1 MKIHYSPLNS
11 LPASTA
17 PATRVDSAAA
27 PGLPAGD
34 SAKGQ
39 KNSVDLSS
47 AALHLSKLQDTSN
60 DINIE
65 KVNELRAAI
74 AAGQL
79 KINPDR
85 IADKLIASVRDLLK

>member
-17 PATRVDSAAA
+17 PTTRSDNAAA
-27 PGLPAGD
+27 SGLPAGD
-34 SAKGQ
+34 SAKDQ
-39 KNSVDLSS
+39 KSPVALSS
-47 AALHLSKLQDTSN
+47 AALHLSKLQNTNN
-60 DINIE
+60 DIDIE

-79 KINPDR
+79 KIDPDR
-85 IADKLIASVRDLLK
+85 IADKLIASVRDFLK